1 MSESL
6 LWSQL
11 REGRKAALE
20 KLYRSH
26 APILLQYGSKFS
38 ADWQLVEDCLQDLF
52 IDLWQRREQLAP
64 VASVQSYLLVAMRR
78 RVIRQLG
85 RRQKRETS
93 EEPEEHQFD
102 CEIAIDEQIA
112 ARELTQEQ
120 HLQLKAAL
128 QQLSPR
134 QKEAIYL
141 KYQLGMDYEDIGKA
155 LDISYQSVRNLVHS
169 ALSRLKKLL
178 IQGWWIGLWNFFGFY

>member
-26 APILLQYGSKFS
+26 APALLQYGGKFS
-38 ADWQLVEDCLQDLF
+38 TDQQLVEDCLQDLF
-52 IDLWQRREQLAP
+52 IDLWQRRGQLSP
-64 VASVQSYLLVAMRR
+64 VSSVQSYLLVAMRR
-78 RVIRQLG
+78 RVIRQLS
-85 RRQKRETS
+85 RQQKHETT

-102 CEIAIDEQIA
+102 FEIAIDEQIA
-112 ARELTQEQ
+112 ARELSHEQ
-120 HLQLKAAL
+120 QRKLKQAL
-128 QQLSPR
+128 EQLSAR

-141 KYQLGMDYEDIGKA
+141 KYQLGMDYEDICKA
-155 LDISYQSVRNLVHS
+155 MDISYQSVRNLAHS
-169 ALSRLKKLL
+169 ALSRLKELL
-178 IQGWWIGLWNFFGFY
+178 AGGWWLVIGLYC

>member
-26 APILLQYGSKFS
+26 APALLQYGGKFS
-38 ADWQLVEDCLQDLF
+38 TDQQLVEDCLQDLF
-52 IDLWQRREQLAP
+52 IDLWQRRGQLSP
-64 VASVQSYLLVAMRR
+64 VSSVQSYLLVAMRR
-78 RVIRQLG
+78 RVIRQLS
-85 RRQKRETS
+85 RQQKHETT

-102 CEIAIDEQIA
+102 FEIAIDEQIA
-112 ARELTQEQ
+112 ARELSHEQ
-120 HLQLKAAL
+120 HLKLKNAL
-128 QQLSPR
+128 EQLSPR
-134 QKEAIYL
+134 QKETIYL
-141 KYQLGMDYEDIGKA
+141 KYQLGMSYEDIGKTM
-155 LDISYQSVRNLVHS
+155 DINYQSVRNLAHS

-178 IQGWWIGLWNFFGFY
+178 IHGWWIGFWIFFDFY